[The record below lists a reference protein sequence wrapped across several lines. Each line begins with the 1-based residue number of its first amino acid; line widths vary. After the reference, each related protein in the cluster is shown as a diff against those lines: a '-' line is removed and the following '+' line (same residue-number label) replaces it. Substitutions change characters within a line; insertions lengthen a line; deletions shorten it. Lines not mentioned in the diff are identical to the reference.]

1 MSRPERWI
9 VAIPAKNEAE
19 RINDALHALDAAAA
33 HAAREVRVLVLAN
46 NCSDDTAKLA
56 GSFVARHR
64 LHIEVRNQVLP
75 QRLAHAGGARRSAVD
90 TAMTLFDVSGRDLL
104 LSTDADARL
113 KPDTFWQMERAFDR
127 GADLVLAKFETVHD
141 ALDPVSDAALQWDR
155 LRVRW
160 RSRVRQLV
168 ETLRLR
174 RIPSPPL
181 HDDYGAAGIA
191 ARVCAYHGLGGFQ
204 SVPFNEDKNFVSA
217 ADRAHYNVNRQSGA
231 VIEVLARANG
241 RAAGGMAA
249 ELRNCA
255 VAAAGG
261 VTCMVERHE
270 LTARRLFQNPCHSL
284 AFAETIT
291 EWEPVDQAIAGL
303 NSVIARVATG
313 AASLPGFRK

>member
-1 MSRPERWI
+1 VGRPERWI

-19 RINDALHALDAAAA
+19 RITDALHALDAAAA
-33 HAAREVRVLVLAN
+33 QAAREVRVLVLAN

-64 LHIEVRNQVLP
+64 LHLEVRDHVLP
-75 QRLAHAGGARRSAVD
+75 PHLAHAGGARRSAVD
-90 TAMTLFDVSGRDLL
+90 TAMTLFDVTGRDLL

-113 KPDTFWQMERAFDR
+113 KPDTFCQMERAFDR

-141 ALDPVSDAALQWDR
+141 AL
-155 LRVRW
+155 
-160 RSRVRQLV
+160 VRQLV
-168 ETLRLR
+168 ETLRLQ

-204 SVPFNEDKNFVSA
+204 SVPFNEDKNFVGA

-261 VTCMVERHE
+261 VTCLVERHE
-270 LTARRLFQNPCHSL
+270 LTVRRLFQNPCHSR

-313 AASLPGFRK
+313 AESFPGFRK